1 MKPILKFINSLNTFV
16 QFNLGENAQDN
27 FDMLDGA
34 DAEDEWFHAQGQ
46 SSCHVI
52 AKISNMQLNKKQL
65 RQIITQG
72 ALLCKT
78 NSKYAYMSDLAIIHT
93 SVKNVKKSDVIG
105 TVYTRCTK
113 CKIM

>member
-1 MKPILKFINSLNTFV
+1 MKPVLKFINSLNTFV
-16 QFNLGENAQDN
+16 QFNIGENAQDN
-27 FDMLDGA
+27 FDMLDNA
-34 DAEDEWFHAQGQ
+34 DEEDEWFHAQGQ

-52 AKISNMQLNKKQL
+52 AKISNLPLNKKQL

-93 SVKNVKKSDVIG
+93 RVKDVKKSEIVG
-105 TVYTRCTK
+105 TVYTRDTK
-113 CKIM
+113 CRII